1 MEVVSIQLVEVVR
14 LILLWYFVLVVAVAV
29 VVEVVPVPALQDWV
43 QILNVVGVGIED
55 RPLCYPRLKMSVV
68 I

>member
-14 LILLWYFVLVVAVAV
+14 LILLWYFVLVVAVVV

-43 QILNVVGVGIED
+43 QIWNVVGVGIEV

>member
-14 LILLWYFVLVVAVAV
+14 QILLWYFVLVVAV